1 MESENKQPQPRRLT
15 ELEQASLQRI
25 FRQEF
30 KRRVNKGENKPYAY
44 MMADR
49 AQLIE
54 LNRLRFSPPV
64 EA

>member
-30 KRRVNKGENKPYAY
+30 KRLVNKGENKPYAY